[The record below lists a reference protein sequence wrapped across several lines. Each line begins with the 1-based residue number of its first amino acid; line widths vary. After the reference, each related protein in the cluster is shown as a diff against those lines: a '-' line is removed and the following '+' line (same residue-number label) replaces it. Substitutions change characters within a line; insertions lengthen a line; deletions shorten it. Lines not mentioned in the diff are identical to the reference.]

1 MSFVLDEIITL
12 REQYLK
18 LGGTDWKIL
27 QEISNLEKEI
37 KSGNSGIKSKIV
49 KSIDDIKLQ
58 HEKEMIQLEN
68 IREKSILQ
76 YELNQLEDKHIGF
89 TIEFIF
95 LSYLSDETKIK
106 LSFCLFE
113 AGSALNKVKCEE
125 SVEKRNNSFI
135 FGKRKAYISIDSS
148 RKVYV
153 IADFRKTKQ
162 CWEDSKI
169 GWATFPIFNNEG
181 EINYGQWK
189 LPLNCYPINFE
200 YSAQNGTLPD
210 YNKFIFF
217 RIYPNYTLNTEQLIS
232 ITLDDSTLTLFS
244 TFKEAKKAQNEVEQP
259 KVVQPTIVDIL
270 PDVGKTN
277 TVNIKKKSTLVK
289 QEVPKTNEK
298 SIVGDKKDSQK
309 LDDLNQTKK
318 DMVKQFPIGFQFV
331 EINNLQL
338 VENPT
343 IFLRVKL
350 SEGDSA
356 KPLFETKPCEAGVIE
371 NQYGWEFNFYIE
383 TFVERSGRKAVLEIV
398 VDYALNYRRVL
409 ASGQFEI
416 FKYHFKEPFDVNDG
430 NQSIT
435 FDGEIIGKPTL
446 LLKIY
451 KPKFGRPIPKK
462 FVPKLIV
469 PSFPEE
475 AYFYRPVESSDKTD
489 NELSSIYISIDA
501 GRFLPDNS
509 TASRI
514 LGSFY
519 NVRTKSFSKKIQI
532 ATKID
537 LDTSV
542 YNPDVRVPCTSVLVR
557 VTSSEVEA
565 PPYSSK
571 VYQTYDYEKP
581 QESDLNLYYFVYA
594 QKKSFSVRDRL
605 LAMGNLPKSATQ
617 TEESLLAWT
626 TKLFEATNEIPRSI
640 DLAFIC
646 KYDATY
652 GFKTS
657 IDKAENLES
666 KGFTIAVISFSTSP
680 FKRGAPLKTKYPNDI
695 LYTKITNLNSEYK
708 NPEFDDGYFVFW
720 FRQRPFN
727 TDMWVIFELYSVLN
741 DEISRVGWTACPIFH
756 PQKYVRMGR
765 FKLPLF
771 EGDMDVETLSQYSS
785 FEDSWGEEG
794 ELTLTNTFSSITIR
808 IVDGRHDIQL
818 LSWHSVQQIQKGWL
832 FKFSEVSDTTC
843 IVAKQKWI
851 IAMDIV
857 LASRN
862 HLHASFI
869 PEDEEY
875 LKVVMETPEESTK
888 DFPDL
893 SSYDNSIYNMEKNL
907 HKSAMLLSRLLW
919 RYELSEL
926 AGYCQL
932 YSRIDWR
939 AISFTNLRNNLIGYF
954 SKKTKIDYRF
964 HGFPQKNL
972 EPTFKFHTTAGS
984 NHRIPLSS
992 TSGSPFTPLIHGSFK
1007 DISTKMQEKHADRY
1021 LDNLVEYLEEF
1032 GDQTTVDGF
1041 DVLYSSGVMTLKLGA
1056 KGTYVLN
1063 KQPPNKQIWLSSP
1076 ISGPKRFD
1084 LNGLKTKWVYS
1095 RTGISLNSLLDEEL
1109 TQLLESKIKTPE

>member
-1 MSFVLDEIITL
+1 M
-12 REQYLK
+12 
-18 LGGTDWKIL
+18 TD
-27 QEISNLEKEI
+27 
-37 KSGNSGIKSKIV
+37 
-49 KSIDDIKLQ
+49 DP
-58 HEKEMIQLEN
+58 
-68 IREKSILQ
+68 
-76 YELNQLEDKHIGF
+76 
-89 TIEFIF
+89 
-95 LSYLSDETKIK
+95 KIK

-148 RKVYV
+148 RKVHV

-200 YSAQNGTLPD
+200 YSPQNGTTSD

-217 RIYPNYTLNTEQLIS
+217 RIYPNYTLNTEQLVT
-232 ITLDDSTLTLFS
+232 ITLDDSSLMFFS
-244 TFKEAKKAQNEVEQP
+244 TFKEVKKTQNDVEQP
-259 KVVQPTIVDIL
+259 KVVQPAIVDIL
-270 PDVGKTN
+270 PDVGKKN

-289 QEVPKTNEK
+289 QEVPKTIEK
-298 SIVGDKKDSQK
+298 SIVSDKKDSQK

-318 DMVKQFPIGFQFV
+318 DAVKQFPIGFQFV
-331 EINNLQL
+331 EINNLKL
-338 VENPT
+338 VDNPT
-343 IFLRVKL
+343 IILRVKL

-356 KPLFETKPCEAGVIE
+356 KSLFETKPCEPGVIE

-383 TFVERSGRKAVLEIV
+383 TFVEKSGRKAVLEIV
-398 VDYALNYRRVL
+398 VDYILNCRRVL

-416 FKYHFKEPFDVNDG
+416 FKYHFKEPFDINDG
-430 NQSIT
+430 NQSIS

-451 KPKFGRPIPKK
+451 KPKFGRPVPKK

-469 PSFPEE
+469 PSCPEE
-475 AYFYRPVESSDKTD
+475 AYFYKPVESSNETD
-489 NELSSIYISIDA
+489 NELSSINISIDA

-514 LGSFY
+514 SGSFY

-542 YNPDVRVPCTSVLVR
+542 YNPEFKFSVTITNQQVPPFSILVLELQTIDILTKEIVRVGYSYFTLFFQDERIPQASLSYNMGLFQLPVYYEPLKKEISLTKSARVPCTTVLVR

-565 PPYSSK
+565 SPYSSK
-571 VYQTYDYEKP
+571 VYQTYEYEKP

-617 TEESLLAWT
+617 TEEGLLAWT
-626 TKLFEATNEIPRSI
+626 SKLFEATNEIPRSI

-652 GFKTS
+652 GFKVS
-657 IDKAENLES
+657 IDKAESLEW

-680 FKRGAPLKTKYPNDI
+680 FKRGAPLKSKNQNDI

-708 NPEFDDGYFVFW
+708 NPEFDDGYF
-720 FRQRPFN
+720 
-727 TDMWVIFELYSVLN
+727 
-741 DEISRVGWTACPIFH
+741 GWTACPIFH
-756 PQKYVRMGR
+756 PQKYVRMGK

-808 IVDGRHDIQL
+808 VVDGRRDGEITKESMVSNYFL
-818 LSWHSVQQIQKGWL
+818 GTAFNK
-832 FKFSEVSDTTC
+832 FKRAGYSNLVKS
-843 IVAKQKWI
+843 
-851 IAMDIV
+851 
-857 LASRN
+857 L
-862 HLHASFI
+862 I
-869 PEDEEY
+869 PRKTSKEEY
-875 LKVVMETPEESTK
+875 VENVYTQFLE
-888 DFPDL
+888 
-893 SSYDNSIYNMEKNL
+893 Y
-907 HKSAMLLSRLLW
+907 
-919 RYELSEL
+919 
-926 AGYCQL
+926 
-932 YSRIDWR
+932 
-939 AISFTNLRNNLIGYF
+939 TNLPI
-954 SKKTKIDYRF
+954 
-964 HGFPQKNL
+964 
-972 EPTFKFHTTAGS
+972 
-984 NHRIPLSS
+984 IP
-992 TSGSPFTPLIHGSFK
+992 
-1007 DISTKMQEKHADRY
+1007 
-1021 LDNLVEYLEEF
+1021 
-1032 GDQTTVDGF
+1032 
-1041 DVLYSSGVMTLKLGA
+1041 
-1056 KGTYVLN
+1056 
-1063 KQPPNKQIWLSSP
+1063 
-1076 ISGPKRFD
+1076 
-1084 LNGLKTKWVYS
+1084 
-1095 RTGISLNSLLDEEL
+1095 
-1109 TQLLESKIKTPE
+1109 